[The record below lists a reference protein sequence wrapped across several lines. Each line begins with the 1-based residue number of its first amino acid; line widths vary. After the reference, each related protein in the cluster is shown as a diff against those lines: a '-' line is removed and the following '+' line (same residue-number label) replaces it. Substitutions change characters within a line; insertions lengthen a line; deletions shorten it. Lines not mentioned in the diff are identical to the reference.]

1 MKKMKQLVEQ
11 LRSSYGKL
19 TIMLYKTDGGECIKI
34 IKCLTICFILG
45 LIDNC
50 LLGLYYIIN
59 IYWKYIDKGENVLWE
74 KRKEILQ
81 MDY

>member
-1 MKKMKQLVEQ
+1 MNKNLYRLIAGNYRSAEIQ
-11 LRSSYGKL
+11 LR
-19 TIMLYKTDGGECIKI
+19 GECIKI

-45 LIDNC
+45 LFDNC
-50 LLGLYYIIN
+50 LLGVYNILN

>member
-1 MKKMKQLVEQ
+1 MNKNLYRLIAGNYKSVEIQ
-11 LRSSYGKL
+11 LR
-19 TIMLYKTDGGECIKI
+19 GECIKI

-50 LLGLYYIIN
+50 LLGLYYILN
-59 IYWKYIDKGENVLWE
+59 IYWKNIDKGENVLWE

>member
-1 MKKMKQLVEQ
+1 MNKNLYRLIAGNYRSAEIQ
-11 LRSSYGKL
+11 LR
-19 TIMLYKTDGGECIKI
+19 GECIKI
-34 IKCLTICFILG
+34 IKRLTICFILG

-50 LLGLYYIIN
+50 LLGLYYILN

>member
-1 MKKMKQLVEQ
+1 MNKNLYRLIAGNYKSAESQ
-11 LRSSYGKL
+11 LR
-19 TIMLYKTDGGECIKI
+19 GECIKI

-50 LLGLYYIIN
+50 LIGLYYILN
-59 IYWKYIDKGENVLWE
+59 IYWKYINKGENVLWE

>member
-1 MKKMKQLVEQ
+1 MNKNLYRLIAGNYRSAEIQ
-11 LRSSYGKL
+11 LR
-19 TIMLYKTDGGECIKI
+19 GECIKI
-34 IKCLTICFILG
+34 IKCLTICSILG

-50 LLGLYYIIN
+50 LLGLYYILN

>member
-1 MKKMKQLVEQ
+1 MNKNLYRLIAGNYRSAEIQ
-11 LRSSYGKL
+11 LR
-19 TIMLYKTDGGECIKI
+19 GECIEI

-50 LLGLYYIIN
+50 LLGLYYILN

>member
-1 MKKMKQLVEQ
+1 MNKNLYRLIAGNYRSAEIQ
-11 LRSSYGKL
+11 LR
-19 TIMLYKTDGGECIKI
+19 GECIKI

-45 LIDNC
+45 LFDNF
-50 LLGLYYIIN
+50 LLGLYNIIN
-59 IYWKYIDKGENVLWE
+59 IYQKYIDKGENVLWE

>member
-1 MKKMKQLVEQ
+1 MYKNLYRLIAGNYRSAEIQ
-11 LRSSYGKL
+11 LR
-19 TIMLYKTDGGECIKI
+19 GECIKI
-34 IKCLTICFILG
+34 IKCLAIFFILG

-50 LLGLYYIIN
+50 LLGLYYILN
-59 IYWKYIDKGENVLWE
+59 IYRKYIDKGENVLWE

>member
-1 MKKMKQLVEQ
+1 MNKNLYRLIAGNYRSAEIQ
-11 LRSSYGKL
+11 LR
-19 TIMLYKTDGGECIKI
+19 GECIKI

-45 LIDNC
+45 LFDNC
-50 LLGLYYIIN
+50 LFGSYNILN

>member
-1 MKKMKQLVEQ
+1 MNKNLYRLIAGNYRSAEIQ
-11 LRSSYGKL
+11 LR
-19 TIMLYKTDGGECIKI
+19 GECIKI

-45 LIDNC
+45 FIDNC
-50 LLGLYYIIN
+50 LLGLYYILN
-59 IYWKYIDKGENVLWE
+59 FYWKYIDKGENVLWE

>member
-1 MKKMKQLVEQ
+1 MNKNLYRLIAGNYRSAEIQ
-11 LRSSYGKL
+11 LR
-19 TIMLYKTDGGECIKI
+19 GECIKI

-45 LIDNC
+45 LFDNY
-50 LLGLYYIIN
+50 LLGSYNILS

>member
-1 MKKMKQLVEQ
+1 MNKNLYRLIAGNYRSAEIQ
-11 LRSSYGKL
+11 LR
-19 TIMLYKTDGGECIKI
+19 GECIKI

-45 LIDNC
+45 LFDNC
-50 LLGLYYIIN
+50 LLGLYYILN

>member
-1 MKKMKQLVEQ
+1 MNKNLYRLMAGNYRSAEIQ
-11 LRSSYGKL
+11 LR
-19 TIMLYKTDGGECIKI
+19 GECIKI

-50 LLGLYYIIN
+50 LLGVYYILS
-59 IYWKYIDKGENVLWE
+59 IYWKYIDKGENVLWV

>member
-1 MKKMKQLVEQ
+1 MNKNLYRLIAGNYRSAEIQ
-11 LRSSYGKL
+11 LR
-19 TIMLYKTDGGECIKI
+19 GECIKI

-45 LIDNC
+45 LFDNC
-50 LLGLYYIIN
+50 LLGLYN
-59 IYWKYIDKGENVLWE
+59 ILNICWKYIDKGENVLWE

>member
-1 MKKMKQLVEQ
+1 MNKNLYRFIAGNYRSAEIQ
-11 LRSSYGKL
+11 LR
-19 TIMLYKTDGGECIKI
+19 GECIKI

-50 LLGLYYIIN
+50 LLGLYYILN
-59 IYWKYIDKGENVLWE
+59 IYWKNIDKGENVLWE

>member
-1 MKKMKQLVEQ
+1 MNKNLYRLTAGNYRSAEIQ
-11 LRSSYGKL
+11 LR
-19 TIMLYKTDGGECIKI
+19 GECIKI
-34 IKCLTICFILG
+34 IKCLTIWFILG

-50 LLGLYYIIN
+50 LLGLYYILN

>member
-1 MKKMKQLVEQ
+1 MNKNLYRLIAGNYKGAEIQ
-11 LRSSYGKL
+11 LR
-19 TIMLYKTDGGECIKI
+19 GECIKI
-34 IKCLTICFILG
+34 IKCLTICLILG

-50 LLGLYYIIN
+50 LLGLYYILN

>member
-1 MKKMKQLVEQ
+1 MNKNLYRLIAENYRSAEIQ
-11 LRSSYGKL
+11 LR
-19 TIMLYKTDGGECIKI
+19 GECIKI

-50 LLGLYYIIN
+50 LLELYYILN
-59 IYWKYIDKGENVLWE
+59 VYWKYIDKGENVLWE

>member
-1 MKKMKQLVEQ
+1 MNKNLYRLMAGNYRSAEIQ
-11 LRSSYGKL
+11 LR
-19 TIMLYKTDGGECIKI
+19 GECIKI

-50 LLGLYYIIN
+50 LLGLYYILS
-59 IYWKYIDKGENVLWE
+59 IYWKYIDKGENVLWV

>member
-1 MKKMKQLVEQ
+1 MNKNLYRLIAGNYRSAEIQ
-11 LRSSYGKL
+11 LR
-19 TIMLYKTDGGECIKI
+19 GECIKI
-34 IKCLTICFILG
+34 IKCLTICFILC

-50 LLGLYYIIN
+50 LLGLYYILN

>member
-1 MKKMKQLVEQ
+1 MNKNLYRLIAGNYRSAEIQ
-11 LRSSYGKL
+11 LR
-19 TIMLYKTDGGECIKI
+19 GECIKI

-50 LLGLYYIIN
+50 LLGLYYILN
-59 IYWKYIDKGENVLWE
+59 IYWKNIDKGENVLWE

>member
-1 MKKMKQLVEQ
+1 MNKNLYRLIAGNYRSAEIQ
-11 LRSSYGKL
+11 LR
-19 TIMLYKTDGGECIKI
+19 GECIKI

-45 LIDNC
+45 LFDNC
-50 LLGLYYIIN
+50 LLGLYYILS
-59 IYWKYIDKGENVLWE
+59 IYWKYIDKGENILWE

>member
-1 MKKMKQLVEQ
+1 MNKNLYRLIAGNYRSAEIQ
-11 LRSSYGKL
+11 LR
-19 TIMLYKTDGGECIKI
+19 GECIKI

>member
-1 MKKMKQLVEQ
+1 MNKNLYRLIAGNYRSAEIQ
-11 LRSSYGKL
+11 LR
-19 TIMLYKTDGGECIKI
+19 GECIKI

-45 LIDNC
+45 LFDNC
-50 LLGLYYIIN
+50 LLGSYNILS

>member
-1 MKKMKQLVEQ
+1 MNKNLYRLIAGNYRSAEIQ
-11 LRSSYGKL
+11 LR
-19 TIMLYKTDGGECIKI
+19 GECNKI

-50 LLGLYYIIN
+50 LLGLYYLLN

>member
-1 MKKMKQLVEQ
+1 MNKNLYRLIAGNYRSAEIQ
-11 LRSSYGKL
+11 LR
-19 TIMLYKTDGGECIKI
+19 GECIKI
-34 IKCLTICFILG
+34 IKCLTISFILG

-50 LLGLYYIIN
+50 LLGLYYILN

>member
-1 MKKMKQLVEQ
+1 MNKNLYRLIAGNYRSAEIQ
-11 LRSSYGKL
+11 LR
-19 TIMLYKTDGGECIKI
+19 GECIKI

-45 LIDNC
+45 SIDNC

>member
-1 MKKMKQLVEQ
+1 MNKNLYRLIAGNYRSAEIQ
-11 LRSSYGKL
+11 LRGA
-19 TIMLYKTDGGECIKI
+19 CIKI
-34 IKCLTICFILG
+34 KKCLTICFILG

-50 LLGLYYIIN
+50 LLGLYYILN
-59 IYWKYIDKGENVLWE
+59 IYWKYIDKGEKVLWE

>member
-1 MKKMKQLVEQ
+1 MNKNLYRLIAGNYRSAEIQ
-11 LRSSYGKL
+11 LR
-19 TIMLYKTDGGECIKI
+19 GECIKI

-50 LLGLYYIIN
+50 LLGLYYILN
-59 IYWKYIDKGENVLWE
+59 IYWKYIDKGENVLWK

>member
-1 MKKMKQLVEQ
+1 MNKNLYRLIAGNYRSAEIQ
-11 LRSSYGKL
+11 LR
-19 TIMLYKTDGGECIKI
+19 GECIKI

-45 LIDNC
+45 LIDKC
-50 LLGLYYIIN
+50 LLGLYHILS

>member
-1 MKKMKQLVEQ
+1 MNKNLYRLIVGNYRSAEIQ
-11 LRSSYGKL
+11 LR
-19 TIMLYKTDGGECIKI
+19 GECIKI

-50 LLGLYYIIN
+50 LLGLYYILN
-59 IYWKYIDKGENVLWE
+59 ICWKYIDKGENVLWE

>member
-1 MKKMKQLVEQ
+1 MNKNLYRLIAGNYRSAEIQ
-11 LRSSYGKL
+11 LR
-19 TIMLYKTDGGECIKI
+19 GEYIKI

-45 LIDNC
+45 LFDNC
-50 LLGLYYIIN
+50 LLGLYNILN
-59 IYWKYIDKGENVLWE
+59 IYWKCIDKGENVLWE

>member
-1 MKKMKQLVEQ
+1 MNKNLYRLIAGNYRSAEIQ
-11 LRSSYGKL
+11 LR
-19 TIMLYKTDGGECIKI
+19 GECIKI

-50 LLGLYYIIN
+50 LLGLYYILN
-59 IYWKYIDKGENVLWE
+59 IYWKYIDKGENALWE